1 MKVVNKNILSS
12 FYSLSENFSQW
23 IIENMC
29 FHWFDDNT
37 ERKLLNKI
45 RELASNK
52 DYFMF
57 RYDDEYSFKRNDL
70 NPLYPSIGEWNSLLL
85 ETKYPFFAG
94 SKQRIENIIN
104 NFDKRGIL
112 LSNNKFK
119 IYSVKEDKE
128 VNSRVTIHLRKKK

>member
-1 MKVVNKNILSS
+1 MKVVNKNILGS

-37 ERKLLNKI
+37 ERKLLNKV

-70 NPLYPSIGEWNSLLL
+70 NPLYPSIGEWNPLLL
-85 ETKYPFFAG
+85 EIKYPFFAG

-104 NFDKRGIL
+104 NFNERSSL
-112 LSNNKFK
+112 RNNKFK
-119 IYSVKEDKE
+119 VYSVKEDKE
-128 VNSRVTIHLRKKK
+128 VNSRVTIQLGKKK